1 MGKTYDF
8 WGIQLWDST
17 GITYYTEVNVSQDLT
32 HNVPVSVTEGY
43 NAKYPFVV
51 HNGIA
56 FYYSGSCSGNFSDN
70 TGECL
75 SDYNFGD
82 ERIDE
87 KGNHVYNVKYM
98 DGFVKWLDNKR
109 IKYMMLSK
117 HFIIPIKISSPIKW
131 STDTTIDDGY
141 NCKISFDWVQAGE
154 NFSLDDKPLMLSCP
168 ACGHIVAPAAKY
180 CLMCGKRLYEES
192 GYIYTGIFDIFGS
205 EIKLKGQLFENVDDL
220 NSRLSAYDVD
230 VTNADYEA
238 NGFANSIV
246 VFNQNTGICDVVSVG
261 RIKSNSSYQ
270 KRIWHDNVRTRKT
283 VDKNKTVYGT
293 NFTEDTSVQ
302 WAKFTIP
309 TSATATSISFYFAH
323 NSIYQTNVNSVTLG
337 GFGKDSKFI
346 LLSDRWHPYEI

>member
-1 MGKTYDF
+1 MSKTNDF

-17 GITYYTEVNVSQDLT
+17 GISYFTEVNVSQDLT
-32 HNVPVSVTEGY
+32 HNVPVDVTEGY
-43 NAKYPFVV
+43 NAKYPFVT

-82 ERIDE
+82 DRID
-87 KGNHVYNVKYM
+87 KNGNHIYNVKYI
-98 DGFVKWLDNKR
+98 DGFVKWLNNKR

-180 CLMCGKRLYEES
+180 CLMCGARFYEES
-192 GYIYTGIFDIFGS
+192 DYIYTGVFDIYGS
-205 EIKLKGQLFENVDDL
+205 EIKLKGQLFETADDL
-220 NSRLSAYDVD
+220 NSRLASYDID
-230 VTNADYEA
+230 VTNSDYDT
-238 NGFANSIV
+238 NGFANSIAI
-246 VFNQNTGICDVVSVG
+246 FNKTTGICDIVSVG
-261 RIKSNSSYQ
+261 RAKSGSSYV
-270 KRIWHDNVRTRKT
+270 KRIWHDNVRTRKNI
-283 VDKNKTVYGT
+283 VQNKST
-293 NFTEDTSVQ
+293 NGASFTEDVAVQ
-302 WAKFTIP
+302 WSKLTLP
-309 TSATATSISFYFAH
+309 TSSTGVSVACYFAYDSVNQTSSTSI
-323 NSIYQTNVNSVTLG
+323 TLSG
-337 GFGKDSKFI
+337 YGKDSKFV
-346 LLSDRWHPYEI
+346 LLSDRWHPYDI